1 MIIKNKLKL
10 IGRLTKYRILGL
22 IIICGSLTGCNL
34 CNQSDFSIR
43 TPVVFELED
52 NVVNQGDEI
61 DIHFSIERNSVT
73 SSSKDFNLTNESFYI
88 RIIIQKYD
96 PETDSI
102 RIYKNLNGI
111 SDFQIEMLEGLEF
124 TDQSFD
130 VLTDEYIRECS
141 MAIYTGIITEDI
153 NIGFKLIPN
162 SVGNYLI
169 YFDDFGWSD
178 QSDDICIDFKDI
190 QFFNAKINQK
200 PWANLY
206 LENGYLH
213 GVSVRNGL
221 TEIIVEK

>member
-1 MIIKNKLKL
+1 M
-10 IGRLTKYRILGL
+10 YRIIAF
-22 IIICGSLTGCNL
+22 IISCVILTNCNL

-43 TPVVFELED
+43 TPVIFELEN

-73 SSSKDFNLTNESFYI
+73 SSSKDFDLTNESFYV

-96 PETDSI
+96 PETDSV
-102 RIYKNLNGI
+102 RIYKNSNGI
-111 SDFQIEMLEGLEF
+111 SDFQIELLEGLEF

-130 VLTDEYIRECS
+130 AMTDEYIRECS
-141 MAIYTGIITEDI
+141 MAIYTGIITDDI
-153 NIGFKLIPN
+153 NIGYKLIPK

-190 QFFNAKINQK
+190 QFFNSKIGEK
-200 PWANLY
+200 PFSDLFR
-206 LENGYLH
+206 ENGRLSF
-213 GVSVRNGL
+213 VSIRNGL
-221 TEIIVEK
+221 TEIIVE